1 MERAG
6 RELLAKHDIH
16 LDHLRLLVPHQANR
30 RIVEHVA
37 DKMGLPP
44 ERVAYTV
51 ETLGNTGC
59 SSAPISLGRYRHLL
73 RSSDL
78 VLMVAFGGG
87 YSAGAA
93 LFRAR

>member
-1 MERAG
+1 M
-6 RELLAKHDIH
+6 
-16 LDHLRLLVPHQANR
+16 RLLVAHQANR

-37 DKMGLPP
+37 NKMGLPT

-59 SSAPISLGRYRHLL
+59 ASAPISLARYRHVLKAG
-73 RSSDL
+73 DL

-87 YSAGAA
+87 YSSGGA
-93 LFRAR
+93 LFRVR